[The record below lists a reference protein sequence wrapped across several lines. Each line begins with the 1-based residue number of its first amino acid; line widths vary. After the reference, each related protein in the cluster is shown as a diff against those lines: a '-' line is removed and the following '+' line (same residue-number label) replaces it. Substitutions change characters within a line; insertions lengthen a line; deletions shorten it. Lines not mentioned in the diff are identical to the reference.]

1 MKREVTRWSSHSEAM
16 LQAALDDVDWDMF
29 RASSSDVSE
38 FTDVAVS
45 FVNTL
50 TEQATET
57 ITVKTFPNQKPWVD
71 RTIRDAVNKR
81 TAAYNEALLSGNMCE
96 YKAACLCSQTSS
108 RCRQTPLPKRELS
121 LIFSSMT
128 LGACGR
134 D

>member
-16 LQAALDDVDWDMF
+16 LLAALDDVDWDMF

-57 ITVKTFPNQKPWVD
+57 ITVIKSNQITFIVTSPEHK
-71 RTIRDAVNKR
+71 
-81 TAAYNEALLSGNMCE
+81 
-96 YKAACLCSQTSS
+96 CLG
-108 RCRQTPLPKRELS
+108 E
-121 LIFSSMT
+121 
-128 LGACGR
+128 
-134 D
+134 